1 MARGVPIRT
10 LSVSDPRLKRKKLIV
25 AVSLL
30 DLFLLVGAFLFVG
43 IYVAPELL
51 DIFLIVIP
59 VVTVMVLFQ
68 FMALRSLL
76 LRGAYP
82 VTIYSGG
89 VELPDFLF
97 NRLLRRPSYIRRE
110 DIVSAWSHVPVETN
124 ALSKRHLI
132 LHLRTKGGRIFDT
145 GVRDRL
151 EVSDALEWM
160 GRNWAI
166 NIERRDG

>member
-1 MARGVPIRT
+1 MARGVPVRT

-25 AVSLL
+25 AALLL
-30 DLFLLVGAFLFVG
+30 DLLLLAGVFLFVG
-43 IYVAPELL
+43 IFVAPGLL
-51 DIFLIVIP
+51 DIFLIVFP

-68 FMALRSLL
+68 YMVLRSVL

-82 VTIYSGG
+82 VIIYPGG

-97 NRLLRRPSYIRRE
+97 NRLMRRPSYIRRE
-110 DIVSAWSHVPVETN
+110 DIASAWSHVPMEAN
-124 ALSKRHLI
+124 ALSKRHLT
-132 LHLRTKGGRIFDT
+132 LHIRTKGGKMFDT

-166 NIERRDG
+166 NIERRDD